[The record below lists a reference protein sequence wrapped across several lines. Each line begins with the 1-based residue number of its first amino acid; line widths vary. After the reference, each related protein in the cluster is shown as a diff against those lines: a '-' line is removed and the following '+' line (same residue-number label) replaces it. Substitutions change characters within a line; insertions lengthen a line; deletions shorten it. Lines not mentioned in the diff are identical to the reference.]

1 MHEFWLAQYQP
12 HKFLTSLRFCI
23 ESCVGQLRKP
33 PPRIFVPVHY
43 FCFCPWLKFLDVCLI
58 VPCTL
63 DDAEFVTAFIL
74 LTAIA
79 YSQLHVSTN
88 PLCRCSRINLTVIT
102 LTDSFLVPRLLA
114 TCRRTCVPIASRC
127 CGRNAWRIVLVFFF
141 FLYVHRF
148 VTFDWINLQDD
159 WINFRIVL
167 SVSILYLPLLI
178 QWLIMVGYATVSS
191 EMRYSDYLFTFRWAS
206 LLIHLKMTI
215 FGHFSLFSRSSET
228 IYSPHIMFV
237 IFLTSRSV

>member
-141 FLYVHRF
+141 FCMS
-148 VTFDWINLQDD
+148 
-159 WINFRIVL
+159 IVL
-167 SVSILYLPLLI
+167 LHSIELI
-178 QWLIMVGYATVSS
+178 CKMIELILESSCLSRFCIYHYSSSDWLWLDMPPWVQKWDTVITCS
-191 EMRYSDYLFTFRWAS
+191 
-206 LLIHLKMTI
+206 
-215 FGHFSLFSRSSET
+215 HFDELA
-228 IYSPHIMFV
+228 Y
-237 IFLTSRSV
+237 